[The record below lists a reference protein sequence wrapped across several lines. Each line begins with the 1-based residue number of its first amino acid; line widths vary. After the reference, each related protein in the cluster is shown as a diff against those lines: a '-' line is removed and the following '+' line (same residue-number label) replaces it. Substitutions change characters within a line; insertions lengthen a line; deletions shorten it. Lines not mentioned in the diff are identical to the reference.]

1 MPANLSQDYLKAEKR
16 YREARTPQDKLSC
29 LEEMLRVIPKHK
41 GTDHMQAD
49 LRKRISKLKSES
61 KKSKGAGKRTFSY
74 YVEPE
79 GIGQVFLVGP
89 PNSGKSALLDALTN
103 ASPQVAEFPFSTRTF
118 QPGMMRYEDVWIQL
132 VDLPPVSDQHMESWV
147 PSTLRYGDLA
157 VLCLSLATDDCL
169 DKWEMVLEVLEQGKV
184 VLAKQGEE
192 TGQFDT
198 GIAALPTL
206 LALTAAG
213 AEGADERREFLDE
226 IITNDPW
233 PRVVSDVGDV
243 DSLAG
248 FRKAVYDLLGK
259 VRVYAKQ
266 RGKPPDMSDPFVL
279 KKGATVMDLTRKI
292 HKDIV
297 DRLNFARV
305 WGEGK
310 YDGQRVNRDYIL
322 EECDI
327 IELNY

>member
-1 MPANLSQDYLKAEKR
+1 MPANLTQDYLKAEKN

-61 KKSKGAGKRTFSY
+61 KSAKGAGKRTFSY

-89 PNSGKSALLDALTN
+89 PNSGKSTLLDALTN
-103 ASPQVAEFPFSTRTF
+103 ASPQIAEFPFTTRTF

-169 DKWEMVLEVLEQGKV
+169 DKWETVLEVLKRGKV
-184 VLAKQGEE
+184 VLAKRGEE

-206 LALTAAG
+206 LALTAAS
-213 AEGADERREFLDE
+213 AEGANERREFLDE
-226 IITNDPW
+226 IITDDPW
-233 PRVVSDVGDV
+233 PRVVSDVGDA
-243 DSLAG
+243 DSLDH

-259 VRVYAKQ
+259 VRVYAKE
-266 RGKPPDMSDPFVL
+266 RGKPPDMDDPFVL
-279 KKGATVMDLTRKI
+279 EKGATVMDLARKI

-310 YDGQRVNRDYIL
+310 YDGQRVNRDYVL

>member
-1 MPANLSQDYLKAEKR
+1 MPANLTQDYLNAEKK
-16 YREARTPQDKLSC
+16 YRAARTPQERLAC

-49 LRKRISKLKSES
+49 LRKRISRVKAEASQ
-61 KKSKGAGKRTFSY
+61 SKGVGKRTFSY

-89 PNSGKSALLDALTN
+89 PNAGKSTLLDVLTN
-103 ASPQVAEFPFSTRTF
+103 ASPAIAEFPYTTRIF
-118 QPGMMRYEDVWIQL
+118 QPGMMRYQDVWIQL
-132 VDLPPVSDQHMESWV
+132 VDLPPVSEQHMESWV
-147 PSTLRYGDLA
+147 PSTVRYGDVA

-169 DKWEMVLEVLEQGKV
+169 DHWEVVLEILEKGKV
-184 VLAKQGEE
+184 VLADAGAP

-206 LALTAAG
+206 LALTAAQ
-213 AEGADERREFLDE
+213 APGADERREFLRE
-226 IITNDPW
+226 IIPAGRWPVVVTDAADPA
-233 PRVVSDVGDV
+233 
-243 DSLAG
+243 SLEG
-248 FRKAVYDLLGK
+248 FRKAVYDMLGK

-266 RGKPPDMSDPFVL
+266 RGKPPDLDEPFVL
-279 KKGATVMDLTRKI
+279 DQGDTVLDLARKI

-297 DRLNFARV
+297 ERLQFARV

-310 YDGQRVNRDYIL
+310 YDGQRVTRDYVL
-322 EECDI
+322 EEGNV
-327 IELNY
+327 IELHF

>member
-1 MPANLSQDYLKAEKR
+1 MPANLTQGYLNAEKK
-16 YREARTPQDKLSC
+16 YRAARTTADKIAC

-49 LRKRISKLKSES
+49 LRRKISKLRQEA

-74 YVEPE
+74 NVESE

-89 PNSGKSALLDALTN
+89 PNGGKSSLLDALTN
-103 ASPQVAEFPFSTRTF
+103 ASPQVAEFPFTTRTF

-132 VDLPPVSDQHMESWV
+132 VDLPPVSDQHMETWL

-157 VLCLSLATDDCL
+157 VLCLSLGTDDCL
-169 DKWEMVLEVLEQGKV
+169 DHWEMVLDILEKGKV
-184 VLAKQGEE
+184 VLARQGEE

-206 LALTAAG
+206 LVLTAAR
-213 AEGADERREFLDE
+213 AEGAGERREFLME
-226 IITNDPW
+226 IIGSDRWPVAITDVEDPA
-233 PRVVSDVGDV
+233 
-243 DSLAG
+243 SLDG
-248 FRKAVYDLLGK
+248 FRKTVYDMLGK

-266 RGKPPDMSDPFVL
+266 RSKPPDMDDPFVL
-279 KKGATVMDLTRKI
+279 RRGATVTDLARRI
-292 HKDIV
+292 HKDIEK
-297 DRLNFARV
+297 DLSFARV

-310 YDGQRVNRDYIL
+310 YDGQRVNRDYVL

-327 IELNY
+327 IELTF

>member
-1 MPANLSQDYLKAEKR
+1 MPANLTQDYLNAEKKFR
-16 YREARTPQDKLSC
+16 AARTPEEKLAC

-49 LRKRISKLKSES
+49 LRKRISKTKVEAT
-61 KKSKGAGKRTFSY
+61 KSKSTGKRTFSY

-89 PNSGKSALLDALTN
+89 PNTGKSSLLDALTN
-103 ASPQVAEFPFSTRTF
+103 ASPLVAEFPFTTRTF

-132 VDLPPVSDQHMESWV
+132 VDLPPVSEQHMESWV
-147 PSTLRYGDLA
+147 PSTLRYGDVA

-169 DKWEMVLEVLEQGKV
+169 DQWETVLELLKKGKV
-184 VLAKQGEE
+184 VLAGRGDE

-206 LALTAAG
+206 LALTMAQAG
-213 AEGADERREFLDE
+213 GADERREFLEE
-226 IITNDPW
+226 IVEGRW
-233 PRVVSDVGDV
+233 PRVVTDVGDSA
-243 DSLAG
+243 SLDG
-248 FRKAVYDLLGK
+248 FRKAVYDMLGK

-266 RGKPPDMSDPFVL
+266 RGKSPDLDEPFVL
-279 KKGATVMDLTRKI
+279 TKGDTVLDLARKI

-297 DRLNFARV
+297 DRLQFAKV
-305 WGEGK
+305 WGAGK
-310 YDGQRVNRDYIL
+310 YDGQRVTRDYVL
-322 EECDI
+322 EERDV
-327 IELNY
+327 IELHF

>member
-1 MPANLSQDYLKAEKR
+1 VPANLTQDYHNAEKKHR
-16 YREARTPQDKLSC
+16 AAQTPREKLAC

-49 LRKRISKLKSES
+49 LRKRISKASTEA
-61 KKSKGAGKRTFSY
+61 KKSKGTGKRTFSY

-89 PNSGKSALLDALTN
+89 PNAGKSTLLDVLTN
-103 ASPQVAEFPFSTRTF
+103 ASPLVAEFPFTTRTF

-132 VDLPPVSDQHMESWV
+132 VDLPPVSNQHMESWV
-147 PSTLRYGDLA
+147 PSTLRYGDVA

-169 DKWEMVLEVLEQGKV
+169 DHWEMVLQLLEKGKV
-184 VLAKQGEE
+184 VLANRGDE

-213 AEGADERREFLDE
+213 ADGANERREFLRE
-226 IITNDPW
+226 IISDDRW
-233 PRVVSDVGDV
+233 PQVVTDMD
-243 DSLAG
+243 DSASLDA
-248 FRKAVYDLLGK
+248 FRKAVYDMLGK

-266 RGKPPDMSDPFVL
+266 RGKAPDLDEPFVVR
-279 KKGATVMDLTRKI
+279 KGDTVMDLARKI

-297 DRLNFARV
+297 ERLQFARV

-310 YDGQRVNRDYIL
+310 YEGQRVNRDYVL
-322 EECDI
+322 EERDV
-327 IELNY
+327 IELHF